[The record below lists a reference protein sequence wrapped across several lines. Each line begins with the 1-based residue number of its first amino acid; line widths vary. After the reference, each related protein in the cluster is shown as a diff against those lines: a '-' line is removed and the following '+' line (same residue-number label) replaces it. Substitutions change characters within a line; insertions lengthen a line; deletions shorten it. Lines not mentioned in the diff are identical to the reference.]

1 MSADRRT
8 GMKKLIIL
16 SAMVVALLF
25 SQTAMADLVV
35 NGDFEATDSPYYSWT
50 GWTKDDG
57 CYETVWYGVNH
68 TAALAYLPGTFSQT
82 ISTTPGTS
90 YTFSFVLAHDSSG
103 GTQVLPP
110 LPLYPPTQDF
120 QASWNGSPVLSF
132 VLPTPNILPWTP
144 YTFTV
149 EATGS
154 SSTISFAGQDTGG
167 YYWVDN
173 VSVIPEPASMLLFGP
188 GLVGLAAVRRRFKK

>member
-1 MSADRRT
+1 
-8 GMKKLIIL
+8 MKKLIIL

-35 NGDFEATDSPYYSWT
+35 NGNFEVNDPPGYSWT
-50 GWTKDDG
+50 GWTNDSG
-57 CYETVWYGVNH
+57 CYMTVWDGVNH
-68 TAALAYLPGTFSQT
+68 SAALAYLPGTFSQT
-82 ISTTPGTS
+82 ISTAPGTS
-90 YTFSFVLAHDSSG
+90 YTFSFLLEHDSTG
-103 GTQVLPP
+103 GTQDLNP
-110 LPLYPPTQDF
+110 LPWYPPTQDF

-132 VLPTPNILPWTP
+132 ALFTSNILPWAT

-149 EATGS
+149 EATGP

-173 VSVIPEPASMLLFGP
+173 VSVNPVPEPASMLLFGP